1 MKQSPKY
8 YIVDADALPAVF
20 LKVAEAKRM
29 LEIGEVATVHEAT
42 KAVDISRSAFY
53 TVSRLHC
60 TLSKPDWPAESLHFK
75 SIFWILRAIST
86 SVLGVFAGC
95 GANILT
101 INRDHSLRRFRHGD
115 DFRRDRPIS
124 TVRWKSLLRQLNAST
139 GVIHGEI
146 LAG

>member
-53 TVSRLHC
+53 
-60 TLSKPDWPAESLHFK
+60 KY
-75 SIFWILRAIST
+75 
-86 SVLGVFAGC
+86 
-95 GANILT
+95 
-101 INRDHSLRRFRHGD
+101 RDCIAPFHRCC
-115 DFRRDRPIS
+115 
-124 TVRWKSLLRQLNAST
+124 KA
-139 GVIHGEI
+139 
-146 LAG
+146 